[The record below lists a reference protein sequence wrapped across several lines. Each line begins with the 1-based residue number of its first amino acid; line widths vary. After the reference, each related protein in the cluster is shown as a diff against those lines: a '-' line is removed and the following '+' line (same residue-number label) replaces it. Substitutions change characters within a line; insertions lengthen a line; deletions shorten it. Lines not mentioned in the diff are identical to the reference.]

1 MAKIQPP
8 QAREGPAAN
17 VLLQRQAGH
26 GEVARLQADQP
37 ARVQLPQAGQNLVAR
52 RVQVVQDEMLEAL
65 KDSDR
70 REVGH
75 GQLGEVEAGE
85 LAQTAADEPAGLLEA
100 GEDPA
105 AVGEAHDGEVG
116 EGGGQAVETLLGDG
130 AAGREVD
137 GGQVQTLHS
146 AQHLLIILI

>member
-1 MAKIQPP
+1 MAQIQPP

-17 VLLQRQAGH
+17 ELLQRLAGH

-65 KDSDR
+65 KNSHR
-70 REVGH
+70 REMGH
-75 GQLGEVEAGE
+75 GQLREVEAGD
-85 LAQTAADEPAGLLEA
+85 LAQTAAEVPAGLLEA

-105 AVGEAHDGEVG
+105 AVGEADDGEVG
-116 EGGGQAVETLLGDG
+116 EGGGQAVESLLGDG
-130 AAGREVD
+130 AAGRQVD
-137 GGQVQTLHS
+137 GGQVQALHS
-146 AQHLLIILI
+146 TQHLE